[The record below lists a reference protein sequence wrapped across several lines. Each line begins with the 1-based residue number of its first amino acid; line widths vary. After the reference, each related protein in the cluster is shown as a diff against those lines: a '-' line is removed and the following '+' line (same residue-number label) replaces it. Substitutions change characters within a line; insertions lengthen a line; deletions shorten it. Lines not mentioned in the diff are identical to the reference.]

1 MTKIFQNGI
10 LASKEKSL
18 KNYYMGANNLC
29 NQVKLVTEGTKRDF
43 GHYVEA
49 YTLKSSAIMKLFKPR
64 ICQGK
69 EKFELYIKL
78 HGQLKLED
86 ERKLLETRRRDLQ
99 EIYFRYCPCHD
110 ANERLV
116 VKNPEIAALYYKE
129 HCPCALAQK
138 ELLQAKPK
146 CIYLFIKEYPF
157 CAKVKK
163 MFMAVADKRL
173 KNYYLLKHP
182 A

>member
-1 MTKIFQNGI
+1 M
-10 LASKEKSL
+10 EPE
-18 KNYYMGANNLC
+18 NLSD
-29 NQVKLVTEGTKRDF
+29 QVKLVTDASKRDF
-43 GHYVEA
+43 GHYIEV
-49 YTLKSSAIMKLFKPR
+49 YTLKSQAIMKLFKPR
-64 ICQGK
+64 IFQGR

-99 EIYFRYCPCHD
+99 EIYFKYCSCHKV
-110 ANERLV
+110 NERLV
-116 VKNPEIAALYYKE
+116 VRNPEIAALYYKE
-129 HCPCALAQK
+129 HCPCPLAQK

-146 CIYLFIKEYPF
+146 SIYLFIKEYPF

-163 MFMAVADKRL
+163 MFLKMADLRL
-173 KNYYLLKHP
+173 RNYYLLKHP